1 MPYFE
6 RVSATSFRPTEHVSG
21 GWNTAEQ
28 HIAPPMGL
36 LAHAIESDRDARR
49 GDDLRLA
56 RLSYDIFGTLPMDVV
71 DVSVEVI
78 RPGRT
83 IELVEARL
91 SHGGR
96 VGLTLRAW
104 LLDRRDTAA
113 LAGSALPPIPPSAE
127 MAPWDPTT
135 VWPGGFIASAGTRRV
150 RLASGDGAYWVQS
163 PVHLL
168 DGEPVGPVAR
178 AARLL
183 DIANGMTGR
192 LLPHEVAFPNLDLTA
207 HLFRDPVGDRIGF
220 DTKVSTG
227 TDGSGLTTS
236 TVHDESGP
244 FGTVNQIQTV
254 RPR

>member
-6 RVSATSFRPTEHVSG
+6 RVSTRSFRPTEHVSG

-36 LAHAIESDRDARR
+36 LAHAIETDRDARR
-49 GDDLRLA
+49 GNDLRLA
-56 RLSYDIFGTLPMDVV
+56 RLSYDILGTLPMEVV
-71 DVSVEVI
+71 EVEVEVI

-91 SHGGR
+91 RHGGR
-96 VGLTLRAW
+96 TGLTLRAW

-113 LAGSALPPIPPSAE
+113 IAGGTLASIPPADE
-127 MAPWDPTT
+127 MRPWDPTT
-135 VWPGGFIASAGTRRV
+135 VWPGGFIASSRVHRV
-150 RLASGDGAYWVQS
+150 RRAPGDGAYWVDS
-163 PVHLL
+163 DITLV
-168 DGEPVGPVAR
+168 DDEPVGPVAR

-183 DIANGMTGR
+183 DIANGITGR
-192 LLPHEVAFPNLDLTA
+192 LDPRDVAFPNLDLTA

-220 DTKVSTG
+220 NTRVSTG
-227 TDGSGLTTS
+227 ADGSGLTTS
-236 TVHDESGP
+236 TVHDETGP
-244 FGTVNQIQTV
+244 FGTVNQMQTV

>member
-6 RVSATSFRPTEHVSG
+6 RTSATSFRPTEHVSG

-36 LAHAIESDRDARR
+36 LAHVVEQDRDARR

-56 RLSYDIFGTLPMDVV
+56 RLSYDILGTLPMDVV
-71 DVSVEVI
+71 EVAVEVI

-104 LLDRRDTAA
+104 LLDRRDTTAI
-113 LAGSALPPIPPSAE
+113 AGSTLAPIPAAE
-127 MAPWDPTT
+127 EMPDWDPTT
-135 VWPGGFIASAGTRRV
+135 VWPGGFIASTRARRV
-150 RLASGDGAYWVQS
+150 RLAPGDGAYWIDSAV
-163 PVHLL
+163 PLL
-168 DGEPVGPVAR
+168 DDEPVGPVAR

-192 LLPHEVAFPNLDLTA
+192 LDPREVAFPNLDLTA
-207 HLFRDPVGDRIGF
+207 HLFRDPVGDRMGF
-220 DTKVSTG
+220 NTRVSTG

-236 TVHDESGP
+236 TIHDVDGP